1 MYAVRLTEKGAAVLR
16 NAEPAARTTDERIL
30 SALPVAQRDA
40 FLEALAIIVDTMG
53 VPTGEQEPEEREERE
68 ET

>member
-30 SALPVAQRDA
+30 SALPLAQRDA
-40 FLEALAIIVDTMG
+40 FLEALARIVDNMG
-53 VPTGEQEPEEREERE
+53 VAVAPEQRSEP
-68 ET
+68 